1 VKAYVETSVQ
11 QDRSVS
17 ADVFANAQFL
27 AQPDELRERLIR
39 RVVQLISTL
48 NDASHIGYGISGA
61 TFAAYAALAV
71 PS

>member
-1 VKAYVETSVQ
+1 VQ
-11 QDRSVS
+11 QDWRVS
-17 ADVFANAQFL
+17 SKVFANGQFS
-27 AQPDELRERLIR
+27 AQPGQLRERLTR

-48 NDASHIGYGISGA
+48 NDANHIGYGISGT